1 MSTEFSPP
9 RRALLRCAPATALL
23 MSVPRA
29 WGARASAPVIEDIAG
44 RRVHFAR
51 PVRRLLLGDGAL
63 AYALPLLRPD
73 APFANV
79 VAWGANFRAAD
90 LDSYRA
96 YQRRFPAIAGIPT
109 FPDSTLEAVSAE
121 LAISLAPDAV
131 LLNLSSRPAAESSG
145 LVAHLAEAGIPVLY
159 VDFRT
164 RLFANAARSMR
175 ILGELLDCRARAE
188 AFLRFRQAQ
197 IDRVTTRLARR
208 DARPLVMVERA
219 AGLYG
224 DCCLSYG
231 NGSFGE
237 LVGAAGGTNLG
248 TAFLH
253 GHFGTLHPE
262 QVIASD
268 PDVVLVT
275 GANWSLYAPAGD
287 WVNLG
292 PGADPAEGRAR
303 LGRLMARPG
312 YRTLRA
318 VRNGRV
324 YAIWHAFYDNP
335 YHFIALQRLAT
346 WLHPQ
351 RFADLD
357 PDATF
362 RELHE
367 RFLPVPY
374 QPGYWLGPEAAPP
387 SAHA

>member
-1 MSTEFSPP
+1 
-9 RRALLRCAPATALL
+9 

-29 WGARASAPVIEDIAG
+29 WGARANPTVIEDVAG
-44 RRVHFAR
+44 RRIAFAR

-73 APFANV
+73 APFESV
-79 VAWGANFRAAD
+79 VAWGTNFRAAD

-96 YQRRFPAIAGIPT
+96 YRRRFPAIAAIPA
-109 FPDSTLEAVSAE
+109 FPSTTLDAVDSE

-131 LLNLSSRPAAESSG
+131 LLNLSARPAAESSG
-145 LVAHLAEAGIPVLY
+145 LIAHLADAGIPVLF

-164 RLFANAARSMR
+164 RMFANTARSMR
-175 ILGELLDCRARAE
+175 VLGDLLDCRERAD
-188 AFLRFRQAQ
+188 AFLRFRQTQ
-197 IDRVTTRLARR
+197 LERVMTPLARIAR
-208 DARPLVMVERA
+208 RPLVMVERA

-231 NGSFGE
+231 NGNFGE
-237 LVGAAGGTNLG
+237 LVGAAGGANLG
-248 TAFLH
+248 SAFLP
-253 GHFGTLHPE
+253 GPFGTLHPE
-262 QVIASD
+262 QIIASD
-268 PDVVLVT
+268 PDLVVVT

-287 WVNLG
+287 WVSLG

-303 LGRLMARPG
+303 LARLMARPG

-318 VRNGRV
+318 VSEGRV
-324 YAIWHAFYDNP
+324 HAIWHAFYDHP
-335 YHFIALQRLAT
+335 CHFIALQRLAT

-351 RFADLD
+351 RCAGID

-374 QPGYWLGPEAAPP
+374 QPGYWLGLDATPA
-387 SAHA
+387 